1 MFASFPQDPDSEVDS
16 TGQRRLHTSQVSA
29 NSASCIHSLCAE
41 ERIDNIVNGLQGF
54 APKNMADEMVIDG
67 NEAGEQIYTAVDM
80 EGEGDQN
87 EVYIVS
93 IGIQSL

>member
-1 MFASFPQDPDSEVDS
+1 
-16 TGQRRLHTSQVSA
+16 
-29 NSASCIHSLCAE
+29 
-41 ERIDNIVNGLQGF
+41 
-54 APKNMADEMVIDG
+54 MADEMVIDG